1 MGPVV
6 IDNPSVGLQV
16 YVLAPLAVSVTLP
29 PLQNAEGAAGLT
41 IIVGNGFTVIDVAA
55 DVLEQPLPLVTV
67 TV

>member
-1 MGPVV
+1 M
-6 IDNPSVGLQV
+6 
-16 YVLAPLAVSVTLP
+16 LAPLAVSVTLP

-41 IIVGNGFTVIDVAA
+41 IIVGNEFTVIDVAA